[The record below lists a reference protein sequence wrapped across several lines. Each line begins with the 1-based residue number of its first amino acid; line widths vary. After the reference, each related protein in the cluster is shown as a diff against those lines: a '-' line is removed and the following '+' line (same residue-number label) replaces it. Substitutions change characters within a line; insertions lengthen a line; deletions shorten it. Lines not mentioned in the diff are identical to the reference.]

1 MWVSR
6 QSSEGCGLVVDWSF
20 FESCHGKCYC
30 DPEGGTLKNA
40 ARAHELRGGELKDFI
55 KDSAML
61 YEWARDKSGLG
72 TPKRKLA
79 EKKGKGIYRRFFY
92 FIPSKGTGAVDRSRL
107 PTLHADGTSKLHE
120 FIDIGVPGKLSTRRC
135 ACHQC
140 DNCWAGKRYDC
151 NHKEYTGLPGVLN
164 ISRVTVPAAAAARI
178 ERAER
183 NRKGHE
189 LAQTAEAESV
199 ICFETHQDEQTFPWV
214 LGKVVTTV
222 HDAPAASRAH
232 NPSQDAVHFEPVR
245 ANEPVLEVRLYEAL
259 DPGSTTY
266 TLSDITM
273 LVPTR
278 RVRVA
283 KVELIRQILS
293 PTPSLISNP

>member
-107 PTLHADGTSKLHE
+107 YRGCLHCTRMAHPSCTSSSTS
-120 FIDIGVPGKLSTRRC
+120 VCQASYQPG
-135 ACHQC
+135 A
-140 DNCWAGKRYDC
+140 
-151 NHKEYTGLPGVLN
+151 V
-164 ISRVTVPAAAAARI
+164 RVTNATTAGLASATTATIRSTPACP
-178 ERAER
+178 
-183 NRKGHE
+183 GCS
-189 LAQTAEAESV
+189 TS
-199 ICFETHQDEQTFPWV
+199 
-214 LGKVVTTV
+214 
-222 HDAPAASRAH
+222 
-232 NPSQDAVHFEPVR
+232 AV
-245 ANEPVLEVRLYEAL
+245 
-259 DPGSTTY
+259 
-266 TLSDITM
+266 
-273 LVPTR
+273 
-278 RVRVA
+278 
-283 KVELIRQILS
+283 
-293 PTPSLISNP
+293 